1 MGPRILLVEI
11 HHVPAKIRIDLQL
24 PEGLSVGAVRLNDR
38 FKMDGESSLLSL
50 NTAGSSMNAAL
61 GGVSA
66 GGMGRPLVDVTQSGG
81 GPSAFVASH
90 PGGNAG
96 GTTLSKFSLH
106 VRGKEHT
113 GQVSALSIC
122 AVAGSAATPSNTK

>member
-1 MGPRILLVEI
+1 MSTERNTLRQRRWTPNR
-11 HHVPAKIRIDLQL
+11 A
-24 PEGLSVGAVRLNDR
+24 
-38 FKMDGESSLLSL
+38 LSL

-90 PGGNAG
+90 PAGNAG
-96 GTTLSKFSLH
+96 DTTLSKFSVH
-106 VRGKEHT
+106 VRGKEHAE
-113 GQVSALSIC
+113 QVSALSIC
-122 AVAGSAATPSNTK
+122 AVAGS